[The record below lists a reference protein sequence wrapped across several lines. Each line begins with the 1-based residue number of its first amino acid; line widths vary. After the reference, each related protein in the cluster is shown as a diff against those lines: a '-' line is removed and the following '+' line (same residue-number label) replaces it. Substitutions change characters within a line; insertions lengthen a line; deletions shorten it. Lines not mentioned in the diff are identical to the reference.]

1 MSRRSGAK
9 IRRND
14 AEALLIVQVDDAGLL
29 FFSPDIEDWSAVTE
43 RGITAVIDLD
53 GDIDPGV
60 PTAPNN
66 LVYIYYPIYDEDLP
80 DLTKLHAIAALG
92 ATLIRKG
99 QAVLS
104 HCRMGFNRSALVA
117 GLIMTHLGMS
127 GEEVVAMLRRKRPGA
142 LFNETFADYLNKVSD
157 PVSLRE

>member
-1 MSRRSGAK
+1 M
-9 IRRND
+9 I
-14 AEALLIVQVDDAGLL
+14 IQVDDEGLL
-29 FFSPDIEDWSAVTE
+29 FFSPDIDEWETIESL
-43 RGITAVIDLD
+43 GITAVIDLD

-66 LVYIYYPIYDEDLP
+66 LLYLYYPIYDEELP

-92 ATLIRKG
+92 ATLIGSG

-142 LFNETFADYLNKVSD
+142 LFNENFAQYLQSVSG
-157 PVSLRE
+157 PAVNRPG

>member
-1 MSRRSGAK
+1 M
-9 IRRND
+9 
-14 AEALLIVQVDDAGLL
+14 IVQVDDAGLL
-29 FFSPDIEDWSAVTE
+29 FFSPDIEDWKTVES

-66 LVYIYYPIYDEDLP
+66 LLYIYYPIYDEDLP

-92 ATLIRKG
+92 ATLIRGG
-99 QAVLS
+99 QGVLS

-127 GEEVVAMLRRKRPGA
+127 GGEVVAMLRRKRPGA
-142 LFNETFADYLNKVSD
+142 LFNENFARYLHSVPRD
-157 PVSLRE
+157 APGDEV